1 MKYFIINTRSMTQA
15 EKIRLY
21 LAGNGIKSTVERVT
35 GRGGCTFVLKIF
47 GDRET
52 VCPLL
57 LKTGVSCGYTSITPP
72 PHFPNPAAYTRR
84 GEMR

>member
-1 MKYFIINTRSMTQA
+1 MYPWGDARPYHSYAAYCRRTFGRPIQKLPVDGGFTCPNRD
-15 EKIRLY
+15 
-21 LAGNGIKSTVERVT
+21 GTV

-57 LKTGVSCGYTSITPP
+57 LKIGVSCGIP
-72 PHFPNPAAYTRR
+72 R
-84 GEMR
+84 

>member
-35 GRGGCTFVLKIF
+35 GRLHVRAEDLRRP
-47 GDRET
+47 GDGLPAAAEDRRK
-52 VCPLL
+52 LW
-57 LKTGVSCGYTSITPP
+57 YTSITPP

>member
-1 MKYFIINTRSMTQA
+1 MIYPWGDTRRFNSYAGYFRRMFGGRVQKLSVD
-15 EKIRLY
+15 
-21 LAGNGIKSTVERVT
+21 AGFTCPNRDGTV

-57 LKTGVSCGYTSITPP
+57 LKIGVSCGIP
-72 PHFPNPAAYTRR
+72 R
-84 GEMR
+84 

>member
-47 GDRET
+47 VDRET

-57 LKTGVSCGYTSITPP
+57 LKIGVSCGIP
-72 PHFPNPAAYTRR
+72 R
-84 GEMR
+84 

>member
-1 MKYFIINTRSMTQA
+1 MTQA

-35 GRGGCTFVLKIF
+35 GRGGCPFVLKIF

-57 LKTGVSCGYTSITPP
+57 LKIGVSCGIP
-72 PHFPNPAAYTRR
+72 R
-84 GEMR
+84 

>member
-47 GDRET
+47 GDREDGL
-52 VCPLL
+52 PAAAEDRRKLW
-57 LKTGVSCGYTSITPP
+57 YTSITPP
-72 PHFPNPAAYTRR
+72 PHSPNPAAYTRR

>member
-1 MKYFIINTRSMTQA
+1 MNYFTINARSMTQA

-35 GRGGCTFVLKIF
+35 GRGGCTFILKIY
-47 GDRET
+47 GGRET

-57 LKTGVSCGYTSITPP
+57 LKIGVSCGIP
-72 PHFPNPAAYTRR
+72 R
-84 GEMR
+84 